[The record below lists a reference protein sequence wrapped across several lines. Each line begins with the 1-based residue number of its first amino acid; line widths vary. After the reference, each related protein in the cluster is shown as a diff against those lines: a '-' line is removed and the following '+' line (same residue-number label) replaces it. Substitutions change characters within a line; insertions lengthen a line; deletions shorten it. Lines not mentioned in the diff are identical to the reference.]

1 VEGPAFQAIPSLRSL
16 RTYTRNFRLGRL
28 AGPYTSKMVSNA
40 QLCVTVAIPSFL
52 ILVGIFVNLLT
63 TSRLRADIRGEPV
76 SVRSEIASLLPTL
89 FGVVR
94 TEMHAVRT
102 ELRREFALLQARVTC
117 VKEKRS

>member
-1 VEGPAFQAIPSLRSL
+1 
-16 RTYTRNFRLGRL
+16 
-28 AGPYTSKMVSNA
+28 MVSNA

-52 ILVGIFVNLLT
+52 ILVGIFVNLRT

-76 SVRSEIASLLPTL
+76 SMRSEIASLLPTL

-102 ELRREFALLQARVTC
+102 ELRRELCIAAGSRHRC
-117 VKEKRS
+117 KRKAELTG